1 VRKYCRERGLCI
13 HYGEKW
19 QQCAANLQLHV
30 LQEVWDL
37 CHNDLSEDGEDCT
50 ATTKTEEQ
58 VFMLL
63 SSAVASGVLAHHTL
77 QLLG

>member
-1 VRKYCRERGLCI
+1 
-13 HYGEKW
+13 
-19 QQCAANLQLHV
+19 V